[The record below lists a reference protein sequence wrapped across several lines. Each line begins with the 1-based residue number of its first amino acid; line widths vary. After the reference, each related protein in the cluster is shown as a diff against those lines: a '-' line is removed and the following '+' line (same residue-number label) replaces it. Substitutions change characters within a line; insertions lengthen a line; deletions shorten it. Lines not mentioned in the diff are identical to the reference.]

1 MTAPLV
7 TSAWLY
13 DNLND
18 PDLVI
23 LDASPATNN
32 ASLQAEQGDAQIPSA
47 RFFDLKHAFSD
58 GTNELPNTLPSAEQ
72 FEAACRELGI
82 NASSKIVVYDNLG
95 VYASPRVWWMFK
107 VMGHENVAVLN
118 GGLPD
123 WQAQGFETVS
133 GKDPQLE
140 LGNFS
145 AAFQS
150 DMVVDHTTVKSNL
163 KTKSALLID
172 ARSTGR
178 FDGTAPEPR
187 PGLRSGHIPDSF
199 NLPYTEVLADGKF
212 KSQAELA
219 ALFSTLRNE
228 ERPLVFSCGSG
239 VTACID
245 LLACELVL
253 PNHKAVY
260 DGSWTEWAQR
270 ESAS

>member
-1 MTAPLV
+1 
-7 TSAWLY
+7 
-13 DNLND
+13 
-18 PDLVI
+18 
-23 LDASPATNN
+23 
-32 ASLQAEQGDAQIPSA
+32 
-47 RFFDLKHAFSD
+47 
-58 GTNELPNTLPSAEQ
+58 
-72 FEAACRELGI
+72 
-82 NASSKIVVYDNLG
+82 
-95 VYASPRVWWMFK
+95 
-107 VMGHENVAVLN
+107 VAVLN

-150 DMVVDHTTVKSNL
+150 DMVVDYTTVKSNL